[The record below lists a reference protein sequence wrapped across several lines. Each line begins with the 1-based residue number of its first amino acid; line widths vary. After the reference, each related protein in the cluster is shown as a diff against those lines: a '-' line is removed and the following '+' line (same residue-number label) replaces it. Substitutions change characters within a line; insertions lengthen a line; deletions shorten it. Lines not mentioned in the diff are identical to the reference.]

1 MMVDMVDLAEKVV
14 RYVMRL
20 GPSDCDVLVADSK
33 HVSVEIEKKSM
44 KQANTMTDPGVAVRA
59 FKEGCPGFSH
69 CTGHDWPSVKK
80 TADLAVSQA
89 KAGTPDSDFHGLPEK
104 KRQSKVKGLF
114 DPKVSKL
121 EPDEIVGMAITLA
134 DWAGDDKRISS
145 VNASVGAGYGT
156 LAFANS
162 RGITGSQKFSSFDM
176 SSEAVA
182 RSGSK
187 MFSGVDMGWTRQ
199 LDRTLFEKVGRS
211 AKEHAIRG
219 LRQTK
224 IDTGDLPVV
233 WDPLAIG
240 FVLSTAIGGG
250 ANAESVQRKRSY
262 LAGRLGEKIGS
273 ESLTIVD
280 DPTVEW
286 AVGSYAFD
294 GEGTPAFAKQ
304 LVKKGELKSYL
315 HDSYTAGKDSVES
328 TGNSSRGGIMWSFRR
343 PPSISSSNLVV
354 AEGDSSIQEMLE
366 ETRKGVYLRLTYDY
380 PNLATGEF
388 SGLMMES
395 FRIDKGELGESIQQ
409 ATIGVG
415 LLELFSRIDMVGDD
429 SRDVFGV
436 KTPAIR
442 ISKAKVA
449 GSR

>member
-1 MMVDMVDLAEKVV
+1 MVDMVDLAEKVV
-14 RYVMRL
+14 RYVMKL
-20 GPSDCDVLVADSK
+20 GPSDCDVLVADSR
-33 HVSVEIEKKSM
+33 HVSAEIEKNSM

-59 FKEGCPGFSH
+59 FRDGCSGFSY
-69 CTGHDWPSVKK
+69 CTSHDWSSVRKI
-80 TADLAVSQA
+80 ADLAVSQA
-89 KAGTPDSDFHGLPEK
+89 RAGTPDPDFHGLPEK
-104 KRQSKVKGLF
+104 SRPAKVNGLF
-114 DPKVSKL
+114 DSKVARL
-121 EPDEIVGMAITLA
+121 EPDEIVAMAISLA
-134 DWAGDDKRISS
+134 DWAGDDKRITSA
-145 VNASVGAGYGT
+145 NASVGAGYGT
-156 LAFANS
+156 ITLANS
-162 RGITGSQKFSSFDM
+162 RGFTGSQKLSSFDM
-176 SSEAVA
+176 STEAVA
-182 RSGSK
+182 TSGSR
-187 MFSGVDMGWTRQ
+187 MFSGIDMGWTRR
-199 LDRTLFEKVGRS
+199 LDGTMSEKVGKS
-211 AKEHAIRG
+211 AREHAIKG
-219 LRQTK
+219 LKQTK
-224 IDTGDLPVV
+224 IDTGDLPIV

-240 FVLSTAIGGG
+240 FVLSTAIGDG

-273 ESLTIVD
+273 EALTIAD

-286 AVGSYAFD
+286 AIGSYAFD
-294 GEGTPAFAKQ
+294 GEGTPAFAKP

-315 HDSYTAGKDSVES
+315 HDSYSAGKDSVRS

-354 AEGDSSIQEMLE
+354 AEGDSSLQEMLE
-366 ETRKGVYLRLTYDY
+366 ETRKGVYLRLTYDH

-395 FRIDKGELGESIQQ
+395 FKIDKGEMGESIQQ

-415 LLELFSRIDMVGDD
+415 LMELFSRIDMVGDE